1 MMRTI
6 HRFEVVAIG
15 SQASSLT
22 RLIGILP
29 IALVGRLE
37 ACRPRQA
44 GKLVFQFH
52 WGKHGFRVVRNM
64 TAFSIEAFARDVRRA
79 HTLITGSELS
89 FFGELL
95 QFLNDDCTAREKHW
109 QTGTDIIVE
118 NKEL

>member
-64 TAFSIEAFARDVRRA
+64 TAFSIEAFARDVRGA
-79 HTLITGSELS
+79 NALIASGELG
-89 FFGELL
+89 FLGKLL
-95 QFLNDDCTAREKHW
+95 QFLCDHSSAREKHW
-109 QTGTDIIVE
+109 QTRTDIIVE